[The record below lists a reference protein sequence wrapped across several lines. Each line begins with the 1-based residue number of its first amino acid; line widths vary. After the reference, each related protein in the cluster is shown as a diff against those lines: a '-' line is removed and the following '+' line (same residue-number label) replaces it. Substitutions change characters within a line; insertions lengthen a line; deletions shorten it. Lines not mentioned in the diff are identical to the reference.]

1 MSGETVRS
9 RTTLTICRTC
19 RPEGGPSE
27 AEPPG
32 AALGRAAAEA
42 ARRLGPEAGVEV
54 RAIPCLSACGRA
66 CSASV
71 SAPEKFS
78 YVIGG
83 LAPEDAGDLVAFA
96 RAHAESAD
104 GVPPW
109 RARPEKVRKNT
120 VARVPPAGC
129 DHALVEE
136 VREAE
141 DVIPGR

>member
-1 MSGETVRS
+1 MSGERGRS
-9 RTTLTICRTC
+9 ATTLTVCRTC
-19 RPEGGPSE
+19 RPEGCAAD

-42 ARRLGPEAGVEV
+42 VRRLGPDAQIEV

-66 CSASV
+66 CSASI
-71 SAPEKFS
+71 SAAEKFS

-83 LAPEDAGDLVAFA
+83 LTPEDAGDLVAFA
-96 RAHAESAD
+96 RAHAESSD

-109 RARPEKVRKNT
+109 RARPEKIRKNT

-129 DHALVEE
+129 GHALVEE
-136 VREAE
+136 IREAE